1 MNLMK
6 QILLSVGL
14 LLASVAVWGQ
24 TKSFQVDEPGTLNQV
39 IPGDVVI
46 GKVLRR
52 KAS

>member
-1 MNLMK
+1 MK

-39 IPGDVVI
+39 IPGDEKYTHTDI
-46 GKVLRR
+46 KISGKIN
-52 KAS
+52 